1 MMSSPHS
8 ISGSQSI
15 EESLAPSV
23 HDARRRALARTYF
36 WQGEFLAMPGLL
48 PPKLVATLVE
58 EVARVRAGA
67 VRRQL
72 PGYKGSSSVAW
83 PVLQAGAPSVAGL
96 FHSPSFRG
104 LVEEVA
110 DATLVPAPDWDPHAC
125 AVYHYDREGDG
136 IGYHYDTSWYRGA
149 RYTVLVGLVN
159 HSSALLSC
167 DLHTREPQRPRRTV
181 EIATDPGTVVVFH
194 GDKVWHRVTPLGRG
208 EERTVLTLQYVTDPR
223 MSALGRAVSFA
234 KDAVAYFGVRQAARA
249 VFARPARHAL
259 PASASPERGA
269 AA

>member
-1 MMSSPHS
+1 MMTPPHP
-8 ISGSQSI
+8 
-15 EESLAPSV
+15 APSTCAI
-23 HDARRRALARTYF
+23 DEALARSIAEARRAALARTYF
-36 WQGEFLAMPGLL
+36 WQGELLAMPGLL
-48 PPKLVATLVE
+48 PRTLVDALVE
-58 EVARVRAGA
+58 DVHRVRAAA

-83 PVLQAGAPSVAGL
+83 PVLRAGAPSVAGL
-96 FHSPSFRG
+96 FHSAAFRG

-110 DATLVPAPDWDPHAC
+110 DASLVAAPGWDPHAC

-159 HSSALLSC
+159 RSTALLSC
-167 DLHTREPQRPRRTV
+167 DLHTREPQRPRRTL
-181 EIATDPGTVVVFH
+181 EIATEPGTVVVFH
-194 GDKVWHRVTPLGRG
+194 GDKVWHRVTPLGPG

-234 KDAVAYFGVRQAARA
+234 KDAFAYFGVRQAARA
-249 VFARPARHAL
+249 LFTRPEPHAL
-259 PASASPERGA
+259 PAGVPPQGA
-269 AA
+269 ATP